1 MASLL
6 GLTDADRNA
15 KLCIIAISGT
25 GYFFL
30 DSRTSVWENSSMARF
45 AHVIVPGF
53 PHHGAHGGNRRGDV
67 FLEEGDRE
75 TYCGF
80 LSDCAAKAS

>member
-1 MASLL
+1 LRTLL
-6 GLTDADRNA
+6 FPVFHTTAL
-15 KLCIIAISGT
+15 IAAT
-25 GYFFL
+25 
-30 DSRTSVWENSSMARF
+30 
-45 AHVIVPGF
+45 
-53 PHHGAHGGNRRGDV
+53 RRGDV